1 MTETLTVTSSVL
13 LRRDLLTKNFSDL
26 QSLDWFDDGFFNDN
40 LANLFSGFI
49 SYSLD
54 NRFGDGFFKF
64 LDNLVNFV
72 RDLLGLQ
79 SLDNRFDDGF
89 FSFLDNLVSFSAALS
104 IIASTVDSITGSST
118 FRPPESR

>member
-54 NRFGDGFFKF
+54 NRF
-64 LDNLVNFV
+64 
-72 RDLLGLQ
+72 
-79 SLDNRFDDGF
+79 DDGF
-89 FSFLDNLVSFSAALS
+89 FNFLVFFELLRLELNCFDKIFSAS
-104 IIASTVDSITGSST
+104 
-118 FRPPESR
+118 F